1 MAKKAVKSVRKQLA
15 IAEPKQSKSPIRNI
29 VRGGT
34 ITPNR
39 KVSFFKR

>member
-15 IAEPKQSKSPIRNI
+15 IAEPKQPKSPIRNI

-39 KVSFFKR
+39 KVSFF